1 MRHEGQTALQMRSR
15 NSGECLAQRANR
27 HLVKCLDLGD
37 RAADRVGD
45 SRCERRRRPRLGC
58 RHAER
63 EAGLGNRAPIGLA
76 QAGVHALH
84 PGLAVDKGVM
94 NLGVNREHSVRH
106 PVDHPTP
113 KEWPVAI
120 EGRLVQVGNE
130 PQQVVVAGPG
140 GERQML
146 DVVTGVPAHHLL
158 KTGRAETQEAR
169 DIVKRRHRPVRAIRL
184 DDLSHDGRGVRRL
197 LEQQHRPDVRGAGP

>member
-1 MRHEGQTALQMRSR
+1 MRREGRAALQMRS
-15 NSGECLAQRANR
+15 
-27 HLVKCLDLGD
+27 H
-37 RAADRVGD
+37 RAASVLRSAPTDTWLSASTWVTAPRIESAILAASGVG
-45 SRCERRRRPRLGC
+45 SRRSGADTPSAKR
-58 RHAER
+58 AW
-63 EAGLGNRAPIGLA
+63 NRAPIGLA

-94 NLGVNREHSVRH
+94 NLGVNREHSIRH

-113 KEWPVAI
+113 KEWPVTI

-140 GERQML
+140 GKRQML
-146 DVVTGVPAHHLL
+146 DVVARVPAHHLL
-158 KTGRAETQEAR
+158 KTGRAATQEAR
-169 DIVKRRHRPVRAIRL
+169 NIVKQRHRPVRPIRL
-184 DDLSHDGRGVRRL
+184 DDLSHDGRGARRL